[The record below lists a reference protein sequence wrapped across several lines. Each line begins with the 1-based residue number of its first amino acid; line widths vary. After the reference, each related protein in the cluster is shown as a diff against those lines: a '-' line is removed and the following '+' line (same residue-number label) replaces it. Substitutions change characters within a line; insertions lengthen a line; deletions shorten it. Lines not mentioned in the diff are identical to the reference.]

1 MGQIPYNSYHGR
13 KRRLRSVLI
22 GAVTAL
28 VILLAAVL
36 AGYYFGFFNLPDVPA
51 TQAPVPSPAQVTE
64 PAQTPVPPQEPDLV
78 IEPPSAAPSPSPSA
92 PAAQADLSGYTLR
105 DLPASLGLVLA
116 KSDAL
121 PQESRHGVLVDLTDF
136 DLSQA
141 DPAFTE
147 SLAALPY
154 AAAWLS
160 ADADADLAAQVA
172 ALGFD
177 ELVLAATVPATE
189 EDSAALTQRYRD
201 IKASLDKAGWKGRLG
216 LDVDQG
222 VFSAPGH
229 EDLTSAIAQSFERLY
244 FRKTLSSANKKTLT
258 DGGFAATGRTI
269 VTAIKN
275 PADLG
280 YAWAVLP

>member
-51 TQAPVPSPAQVTE
+51 SQAPAPSPAQVTE
-64 PAQTPVPPQEPDLV
+64 PAQTPVPSQEPDFV
-78 IEPPSAAPSPSPSA
+78 IEPPSAAPSPSA
-92 PAAQADLSGYTLR
+92 PAAQTDLSGYTPR
-105 DLPASLGLVLA
+105 DLPSSLGLVLA
-116 KSDAL
+116 QPDAL
-121 PQESRHGVLVDLTDF
+121 PQEIRHGVLVDLTAF
-136 DLSQA
+136 DLAQA

-160 ADADADLAAQVA
+160 ADADAELAAQA
-172 ALGFD
+172 ASLGFD
-177 ELVLAATVPATE
+177 ELVLAAAAPATKE
-189 EDSAALTQRYRD
+189 ESAALTQRYRD
-201 IKASLDKAGWKGRLG
+201 IKTALDKAGWQGQLG
-216 LDVDQG
+216 LDVDQA

-229 EDLTSAIAQSFERLY
+229 EDLTSAIAQNFDRLF

>member
-36 AGYYFGFFNLPDVPA
+36 AGYYFGFFNLPDAPA
-51 TQAPVPSPAQVTE
+51 SQAPAPSPAQVTE
-64 PAQTPVPPQEPDLV
+64 PAQTPVPSQEPDFV
-78 IEPPSAAPSPSPSA
+78 IEPPSAAPSPSA
-92 PAAQADLSGYTLR
+92 PAAQADLSGYTPR
-105 DLPASLGLVLA
+105 DLPSSLGLVLA
-116 KSDAL
+116 QVDAL
-121 PQESRHGVLVDLTDF
+121 PQESRHGVLVDLAAF

-160 ADADADLAAQVA
+160 ADADAELAARA
-172 ALGFD
+172 ASLGFD
-177 ELVLAATVPATE
+177 ELVLAAAAPATE
-189 EDSAALTQRYRD
+189 EESAALTQRYRD
-201 IKASLDKAGWKGRLG
+201 IKAALDKAGWKGQLS
-216 LDVDQG
+216 LDVDQA

-229 EDLTSAIAQSFERLY
+229 EDLTSAIAQSFDRLF